1 MGKGST
7 DIPETKAEQMQA
19 QVAMRRWN
27 DYQTLFK
34 PYENKFMRR
43 VDAMN
48 GEAEM
53 NVASDL
59 SMRPLAN
66 AFAKEGLKI
75 RNSMMQNGVNPNSG
89 RFQSGI
95 REGETGLA
103 GSKVDTASR
112 GTSSQQDRYVS
123 GIQNIVAMGQGQAGN
138 AMQGL
143 TDIASMAQQ
152 DAQNSVLNSMQNS
165 ALRQEVAGTAIGAGL
180 RWGIES
186 PTPPPKDTPTPPVS
200 PPR

>member
-95 REGETGLA
+95 REGKPVWLA
-103 GSKVDTASR
+103 PKLIRPAVAPQASKI
-112 GTSSQQDRYVS
+112 G
-123 GIQNIVAMGQGQAGN
+123 M
-138 AMQGL
+138 
-143 TDIASMAQQ
+143 
-152 DAQNSVLNSMQNS
+152 S
-165 ALRQEVAGTAIGAGL
+165 AVFRILL
-180 RWGIES
+180 PWG
-186 PTPPPKDTPTPPVS
+186 KGKPVM
-200 PPR
+200 PCKG